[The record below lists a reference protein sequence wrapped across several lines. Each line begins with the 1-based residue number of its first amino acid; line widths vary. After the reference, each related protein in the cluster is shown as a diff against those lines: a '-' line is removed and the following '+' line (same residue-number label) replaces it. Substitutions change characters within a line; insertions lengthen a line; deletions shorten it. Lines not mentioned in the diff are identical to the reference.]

1 MRKLPLILTGSI
13 IALISGL
20 SAQAFLWDG
29 GGADDNWGTGA
40 NWSPD
45 GAPSTGTGIQI
56 DFAGST
62 RLTPFWNYGSFD
74 QMGSIFFDSGAGAFT
89 LNGANAMKVFSKIE
103 NSGTTLQTVSISSI
117 VLNGTAATEFNPVSG
132 DLVINSALIL
142 DTPQLRIFGSSGKT
156 VTFNGVISNG
166 SATNPSVAINQN
178 SNVVYQNAMT
188 YTGDTF
194 VNAGKLQ
201 FSTGGSAA
209 NSSIRIGDTAT
220 TAVAAEVDLLP
231 SAGGLTLSN
240 TFNSRAGNTG
250 TATIASQNTSNSNTL
265 SGHIALDKNLTITQ
279 AAGGTLAIT
288 QGRSTASG
296 TTAGIDIKTFT
307 LTFSGGGKFII
318 GPESPTTFGTIYDS
332 ASGSSGAALV
342 MTGTGSL
349 SLNDANS
356 YRGETQVNSGTL
368 FVGANNALGSSNGT
382 IGTTGNTVLLG
393 DNTGSSNATLLTT
406 GAFTVANAIT
416 LQSGNTGVITIG
428 GNSANASIFSG
439 AVKLGTASG
448 TAKNGVF
455 VALSGGSAEFQG
467 SITENTS
474 VPASSVTIG
483 DATHAGTVK
492 FSNASNGYGGTTTI
506 GNGAT
511 LEVVNLGTTGNSS
524 IGNATRSTASN
535 LVLSNG
541 ALKYVGTGES
551 TSRSFTF
558 DANGGALDA
567 SAAANGALT
576 LTGTAAASGTGNR
589 TLTLTGTSTGL
600 NTMRSV
606 IANPSSGATSVTKS
620 GAGKWV
626 LSGSN
631 TYTGATLVSN
641 GTLEAGAIN
650 ALKTTSG
657 ITVNT
662 GGTLL
667 LSGSDNRIGDAVPLT
682 LGGGTFHTGGL
693 SETLGTLTL
702 SANSIID
709 FGNGTS
715 TLTFADSS
723 GATWAGSFRLSIYN
737 WSGNTLTGGGTDQ
750 LRFLSNGLSS
760 TQLARIDFYSG
771 STAETK
777 LSITPSFFA
786 NGFVGGAGEVTPVP
800 EPSSVAA
807 VMGLLGLIGW
817 RERRKMLR
825 ERAADRRMILA

>member
-13 IALISGL
+13 IVLLSGL

-45 GAPSTGTGIQI
+45 GAPSTGTGMQI

-89 LNGANAMKVFSKIE
+89 LNGTNAMKVFSKIE

-117 VLNGTAATEFNPVSG
+117 VLNGTTATEINPVSG

-250 TATIASQNTSNSNTL
+250 AATIASQNTSGTNTL
-265 SGHIALDKNLTITQ
+265 SGHIALDKAMTITQ
-279 AAGGTLAIT
+279 AAGGTLNIT
-288 QGRSTASG
+288 QVKGGDTTTANDIKGFTETLTAAALGTINISGTIYNSVGTGNLVLNGAGTVTLSGNNTYGGTTTGSVSGTLNINSATAIGTGALVIGSIYTIDNTSGAAISLTNSNALTLSGGSLTVTGTASG
-296 TTAGIDIKTFT
+296 TTHD
-307 LTFSGGGKFII
+307 LTFGALTVSVQNRMI
-318 GPESPTTFGTIYDS
+318 TV
-332 ASGSSGAALV
+332 SGA
-342 MTGTGSL
+342 
-349 SLNDANS
+349 
-356 YRGETQVNSGTL
+356 
-368 FVGANNALGSSNGT
+368 
-382 IGTTGNTVLLG
+382 GTT
-393 DNTGSSNATLLTT
+393 LTT
-406 GAFTVANAIT
+406 GAVNDAGGSRQLTKDGAGSLVLSAAAGTWTGGTVLIAGAIGIGNNTALGTGPLSLGGSNGNTPTIIASGGARTISNNVTLLATSVGGNPTISGSNALT
-416 LQSGNTGVITIG
+416 LNGTLTNSGNSRTLTVNNSALTTIGGSVYLSESAGTGRTLTINGSGNTTI
-428 GNSANASIFSG
+428 SG
-439 AVKLGTASG
+439 AISNFNGSG
-448 TAKNGVF
+448 TA
-455 VALSGGSAEFQG
+455 GGL
-467 SITENTS
+467 TY
-474 VPASSVTIG
+474 
-483 DATHAGTVK
+483 AGT
-492 FSNASNGYGGTTTI
+492 GT
-506 GNGAT
+506 
-511 LEVVNLGTTGNSS
+511 
-524 IGNATRSTASN
+524 
-535 LVLSNG
+535 LS
-541 ALKYVGTGES
+541 L
-551 TSRSFTF
+551 
-558 DANGGALDA
+558 
-567 SAAANGALT
+567 
-576 LTGTAAASGTGNR
+576 SGTG
-589 TLTLTGTSTGL
+589 
-600 NTMRSV
+600 
-606 IANPSSGATSVTKS
+606 
-620 GAGKWV
+620 
-626 LSGSN
+626 

-641 GTLEAGAIN
+641 GTLTAGATD

-667 LSGSDNRIGDAVPLT
+667 LSGLDNRIGDAVPLT

-737 WSGNTLTGGGTDQ
+737 WGGNTLTGGGTDQ

-800 EPSSVAA
+800 EPSSVAT